1 MREKAKE
8 IQSAKEAI
16 DIVHAKIEREKEMV
30 VSQIEE
36 EFSLQKDP
44 KLLNLKRDVHNLRS
58 IRLRKYSGP
67 ILLNQL
73 VELLD
78 QLELYQEALQQRYE
92 EAVLKSREI
101 LQREI
106 ADEQLQ
112 KTVLF
117 FNQTIYKN
125 IEKYLSKPVQ
135 THNKKEK
142 SWTILLSTC

>member
-8 IQSAKEAI
+8 IQSAKEEI
-16 DIVHAKIEREKEMV
+16 DNVHIKIEREKEMV

-67 ILLNQL
+67 ILLTRL
-73 VELLD
+73 VALLD

-117 FNQTIYKN
+117 LN
-125 IEKYLSKPVQ
+125 
-135 THNKKEK
+135 
-142 SWTILLSTC
+142 